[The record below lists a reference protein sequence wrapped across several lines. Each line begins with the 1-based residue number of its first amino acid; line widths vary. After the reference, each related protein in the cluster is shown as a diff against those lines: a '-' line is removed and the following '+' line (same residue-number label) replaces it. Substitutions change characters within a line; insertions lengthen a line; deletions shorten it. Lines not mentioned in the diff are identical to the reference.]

1 MNGWI
6 GRCLRVNLTDNKS
19 QIEETPGELMEGFL
33 GGRGLGARLL
43 SQEID
48 PTVEPLSQD
57 NKVIFVSGPLVAT
70 GAITGA
76 SSNVITKSSLSGTIA
91 CAKLR
96 GHFGAEMKYAGFD
109 MIIVEGKAE
118 SPVILSI
125 MDDKVAIQPALEYWG
140 RTTSETETIFKQGL
154 GEKWAGRETYL
165 LSIGPAGEKCVPLAN
180 VVNDG
185 FLSVGGA
192 GVGAVMGAKN
202 LKAIAVKGSHSVTV
216 ADGNRFIQVVNT
228 LINKLNG
235 SLLTSQSMPAWGSAF
250 LTGFC
255 HQKGILPFKNFQTV
269 ALEESK
275 DVGTEALKKA
285 FALSAAGCFACP
297 IACIKKAHVK
307 HPMLEGRGMAPTYLA
322 IGALGLNCGITDLTT
337 IGIANM
343 ICAEMGLDPVSS
355 GGTIATAM
363 ELFEKGLI
371 SKDTLKLELRFG
383 KDEDLLQAL
392 RLMATDVEHAERI
405 GKGARALAQE
415 CEHPEIFMGVK
426 GLPMAPFDPRS
437 IQGMG
442 LHFATSN
449 YGPHHLY
456 AYTFIDELLKVHED
470 LDSWATDGKPEMVKQ
485 YQDTTAVMDSLG
497 LCNWP
502 LMGLKFNNFV
512 PMINAC
518 LGTSY
523 KADDLLMIGER
534 IWNMERLFNIKAGV
548 DPTHDAL
555 PERFFKEPVSEGP
568 AKGQVSKLHEMLGQY
583 YNLRG
588 WTEAGKPH
596 PETLKALGLE
606 GGRDGSDKD

>member
-6 GRCLRVNLTDNKS
+6 GRCLRVNLTENKS
-19 QIEETPGELMEGFL
+19 QVEETPLELMESFL
-33 GGRGLGARLL
+33 GGRGLGVGLL

-48 PTVEPLSQD
+48 PTVAPLSGE
-57 NKVIFVSGPLVAT
+57 NKLIFASGPLVAT

-76 SSNVITKSSLSGTIA
+76 SCNIITKSSLSGTIA

-109 MIIVEGKAE
+109 IIIVEGKAE

-125 MDDKVAIQPALEYWG
+125 MDDKVALQPALEYWG

-154 GEKWAGRETYL
+154 GEKWAGRDTYL
-165 LSIGPAGEKCVPLAN
+165 LSIGPAGERHVPLAN

-202 LKAIAVKGSHSVTV
+202 LKAIAVKGSHSITV
-216 ADGNRFIQVVNT
+216 ADGDRFIQVVNT

-235 SLLTSQSMPAWGSAF
+235 SPLTSQSMPAWGSAF
-250 LTGFC
+250 LTGLC
-255 HQKGILPFKNFQTV
+255 NQRGILPFKNFQTIN
-269 ALEESK
+269 LEASK
-275 DVGTEALKKA
+275 NVGNEALGKA

-297 IACIKKAHVK
+297 IACIKKAYVS
-307 HPMLEGRGMAPTYLA
+307 HPMFEGRGMVPTYLA
-322 IGALGLNCGITDLTT
+322 IGSLGLNCGIKDLTT

-363 ELFEKGLI
+363 ELLEKGII
-371 SKDTLKLELRFG
+371 SKDTLKLDLRFG
-383 KDEDLLQAL
+383 NDEDLLHAL
-392 RLMATDVEHAERI
+392 RLMATDEEHAQGI
-405 GKGARALAQE
+405 GKGAMALAE
-415 CEHPEIFMGVK
+415 KCGHPEIFMGVK
-426 GLPMAPFDPRS
+426 GMPMAPFDPRS

-456 AYTFIDELLKVHED
+456 AYTFIDELLKVHQD
-470 LDSWATDGKPEMVKQ
+470 LDPQATDGKPELVKQ
-485 YQDTTAVMDSLG
+485 YQDTTAVMDALG
-497 LCNWP
+497 LCSWP
-502 LMGLKFNNFV
+502 LLGLKFNNFV

-534 IWNMERLFNIKAGV
+534 IWNMERLFNMNAGF
-548 DPTHDAL
+548 DHSHDIL
-555 PERFFKEPVSEGP
+555 PERFFKELIPEGP
-568 AKGQVSKLHEMLGQY
+568 SKGQLSRLSEMIGQY

-606 GGRDGSDKD
+606 G